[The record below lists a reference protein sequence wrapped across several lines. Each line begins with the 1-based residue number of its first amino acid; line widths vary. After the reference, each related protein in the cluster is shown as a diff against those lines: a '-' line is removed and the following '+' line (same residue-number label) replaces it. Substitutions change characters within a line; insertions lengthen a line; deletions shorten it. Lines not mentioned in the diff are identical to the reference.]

1 MFESSLKSTKEGSGG
16 RRGAIIEWK
25 NRKVRRTLL
34 LIPCVLVVLSTTCI
48 PQVESAGP
56 YAQYGR
62 RLRKLIHQADSL
74 FYDQE
79 FEGAKEIYRAILS
92 RDSTCVHAHIGLG
105 RCLKYTDSIEVAFK
119 EFKIA
124 LDLDSLSPYASYC
137 YGAAMWPGMIGIME
151 EDEMTLHREAL
162 HYVER
167 SLMLDSL
174 LAYPHLNLWAPYLCI
189 GDVERSNFHLK
200 ELIRKDY
207 FPPQLLDFG
216 YNMLVSADRGGI
228 IFTNGDNDTYPLLCL
243 QQVYGIRTDVRVL
256 NLSLLNTSWYARL
269 MRDYYGVPITYPD
282 EVLDTLV
289 YVFDVNEG
297 RYILASELLVR
308 DISNTAA
315 RMENGPPVYFSST
328 ISPSFRDRY
337 LDNITQEGMLYR
349 FSLDDA
355 PELNL
360 AKFEENMGRYRF
372 TLMDPD
378 YVWEADISPITRDVD
393 EMLVIQYV
401 LLHLYISK
409 AWEQQ
414 GEMQKAEDYCRKGYY
429 LSGGYN
435 PEFTRIVLEA
445 WYKID
450 PTDPELLKLAEKY
463 IKAHGKP
470 KDEQPGSIHGLPPP
484 IDLNRNTGP

>member
-1 MFESSLKSTKEGSGG
+1 MFGSSLKSTKERSGG
-16 RRGAIIEWK
+16 RRGAIMGWK

-34 LIPCVLVVLSTTCI
+34 LIPCVLVFLSTTCI

-62 RLRKLIHQADSL
+62 RLRKLIHQANSL

-124 LDLDSLSPYASYC
+124 LDLDSLSPYANYC
-137 YGAAMWPGMIGIME
+137 YGEAMWPGMIGIME

-174 LAYPHLNLWAPYLCI
+174 LAYPHLNLWAAYLRI
-189 GDVERSNFHLK
+189 GNVERSNFHLK

-207 FPPQLLDFG
+207 SPPQLLDFG

-243 QQVYGIRTDVRVL
+243 QQAYGIRTDVRVL

-269 MRDYYGVPITYPD
+269 MRDHYGVPITYPD

-289 YVFDVNEG
+289 YVFDVNEE

-315 RMENGPPVYFSST
+315 RMKNGPPVYFSGT
-328 ISPSFRDRY
+328 LTPELMREFREHLSR
-337 LDNITQEGMLYR
+337 EGLLHR
-349 FSLDDA
+349 FSVDDA
-355 PELNL
+355 PAIHYHKVLENIEEKYRIEGLDEEVDWSANL
-360 AKFEENMGRYRF
+360 
-372 TLMDPD
+372 
-378 YVWEADISPITRDVD
+378 SPLTRDCSW
-393 EMLVIQYV
+393 LGFHYA
-401 LLHLYISK
+401 LLYIDAAHACYGIGLKDS
-409 AWEQQ
+409 AVV
-414 GEMQKAEDYCRKGYY
+414 YCRRAFDIVGNDDPKVTEYI
-429 LSGGYN
+429 LKIWLIIN
-435 PEFTRIVLEA
+435 PS
-445 WYKID
+445 
-450 PTDPELLKLAEKY
+450 DPEALELQRRYTET
-463 IKAHGKP
+463 
-470 KDEQPGSIHGLPPP
+470 
-484 IDLNRNTGP
+484 N